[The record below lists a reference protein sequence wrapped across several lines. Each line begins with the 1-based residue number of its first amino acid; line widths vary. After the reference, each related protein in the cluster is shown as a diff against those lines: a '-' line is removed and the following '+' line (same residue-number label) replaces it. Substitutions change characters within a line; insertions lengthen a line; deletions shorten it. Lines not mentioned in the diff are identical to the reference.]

1 MPYYYGFDRTYILVI
16 IGIIITMIAQANVQR
31 AFSKYSKIQTKKHIT
46 GKQTA
51 DYILST
57 RGYDDIT
64 IKKINNAMG
73 DYFNP
78 ATKEVALSPES
89 IKKKKK
95 FFLSPPCLK
104 NDSPIASVAVAAHE
118 LGHVIQ
124 YKEGYTPLRVK
135 SWLVPAVNFGSRL
148 SMPILLIGMFL
159 ARQNLI
165 DFGLILFALTLVF
178 QIVTLPVEF
187 NASRR
192 ALAVLEESGMLVGE
206 ENQYAAGM
214 LKAAAFTYVAAT
226 LATALQFLRM
236 FLLFGNRNRD

>member
-64 IKKINNAMG
+64 IKKINKAMG

-89 IKKKKK
+89 I
-95 FFLSPPCLK
+95 
-104 NDSPIASVAVAAHE
+104 NDSSIASVAVAAHE

-178 QIVTLPVEF
+178 QIVTLPVEI

-236 FLLFGNRNRD
+236 FLLFGNRNRDW

>member
-1 MPYYYGFDRTYILVI
+1 MPYRFGFDSTYILVI
-16 IGIIITMIAQANVQR
+16 IGLIITMVAQANVKR
-31 AFSKYSKIQTKKHIT
+31 AFNKYSKIQTKKHIT

-51 DYILST
+51 DYILDT
-57 RGYDDIT
+57 RGYNDIK
-64 IKKINNAMG
+64 IKQIGSAMG

-78 ATKEVALSPES
+78 ATKEVALSPQS
-89 IKKKKK
+89 MK
-95 FFLSPPCLK
+95 
-104 NDSPIASVAVAAHE
+104 DSSIASVAVAAHE

-124 YKEGYTPLRVK
+124 YKEGYAPLRVK

-148 SMPILLIGMFL
+148 SMPILLLGMFL

-165 DFGLILFALTLVF
+165 DIGLVLFSVTLLF

-206 ENQYAAGM
+206 ENKDAAAM
-214 LKAAAFTYVAAT
+214 LKAAALTYVAAT
-226 LATALQFLRM
+226 LVTALQFLRLI
-236 FLLFGNRNRD
+236 LLFGNRNRD

>member
-1 MPYYYGFDRTYILVI
+1 
-16 IGIIITMIAQANVQR
+16 
-31 AFSKYSKIQTKKHIT
+31 
-46 GKQTA
+46 
-51 DYILST
+51 
-57 RGYDDIT
+57 
-64 IKKINNAMG
+64 MG

-78 ATKEVALSPES
+78 ATKEVALSPQS
-89 IKKKKK
+89 I
-95 FFLSPPCLK
+95 
-104 NDSPIASVAVAAHE
+104 NDSSIASVAVAAHE

-124 YKEGYTPLRVK
+124 YKEGYAPLRIK
-135 SWLVPAVNFGSRL
+135 SWLVPAVNFGSKL

-159 ARQNLI
+159 AKQNLI
-165 DFGLILFALTLVF
+165 DIGLILFALTLIF

-206 ENQYAAGM
+206 ENQHAASM

>member
-16 IGIIITMIAQANVQR
+16 IGLIITMIAQANVQR
-31 AFSKYSKIQTKKHIT
+31 AFNKYSKIKTQKHIT

-51 DYILST
+51 DYILDT
-57 RGYDDIT
+57 RGYNDIK
-64 IKKINNAMG
+64 IKQINNAMG

-78 ATKEVALSPES
+78 ATKEVALSPQS
-89 IKKKKK
+89 I
-95 FFLSPPCLK
+95 
-104 NDSPIASVAVAAHE
+104 NDSSIASVAVAAHE

-124 YKEGYTPLRVK
+124 YKEGYAPLRIK
-135 SWLVPAVNFGSRL
+135 SWLVPAVNFGSKL

-159 ARQNLI
+159 AKQNLI
-165 DFGLILFALTLVF
+165 DIGLILFALTLIF

-206 ENQYAAGM
+206 ENQHAASM